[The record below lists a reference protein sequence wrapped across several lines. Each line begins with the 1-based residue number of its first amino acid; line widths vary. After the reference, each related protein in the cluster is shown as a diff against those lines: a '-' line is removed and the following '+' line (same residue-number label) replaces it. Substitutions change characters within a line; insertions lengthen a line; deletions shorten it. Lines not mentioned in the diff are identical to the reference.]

1 MIEHISNGYKTFTQ
15 LKGRT
20 NRAEYWTVGLFHTA
34 TVFLWLFIFGEST
47 GEAFLSLFILVAT
60 VVNIGLG
67 IRRMHDV
74 NKSGWF
80 LIVPI
85 VNFVYALSASV
96 DEGNRWGEQSE
107 KKDEDAKK
115 TTSSSQR
122 EKITVVD
129 EDSEIEALEKR
140 LSELKLQKEQQSL
153 SELEDEKKKKE
164 ILKEIETLKK
174 ELGE

>member
-20 NRAEYWTVGLFHTA
+20 SRAEYWTVALFHTS
-34 TVFLWLFIFGEST
+34 TVFLWIFILGEST
-47 GEAFLSLFILVAT
+47 GEAFLALFILVST

-85 VNFVYALSASV
+85 VNFVYAFSASV
-96 DEGNRWGEQSE
+96 DEENRWGGQSE
-107 KKDEDAKK
+107 KKDEDTTKH
-115 TTSSSQR
+115 TSSPQP
-122 EKITVVD
+122 EKITVVN
-129 EDSEIEALEKR
+129 EESEIEALERR

-164 ILKEIETLKK
+164 LLKEIETLKK

>member
-20 NRAEYWTVGLFHTA
+20 NRAEYWTVGLFHSA

-140 LSELKLQKEQQSL
+140 LSELKSQKEQQSL

-164 ILKEIETLKK
+164 LLKEIETLKK
-174 ELGE
+174 DLGE

>member
-1 MIEHISNGYKTFTQ
+1 MKHISNSYKNF
-15 LKGRT
+15 LKINGRT
-20 NRAEYWTVGLFHTA
+20 SRGEFWTTYLFNYFIIVVLTFVGGETLA
-34 TVFLWLFIFGEST
+34 TTVPLLVFL
-47 GEAFLSLFILVAT
+47 ILVAPIH
-60 VVNIGLG
+60 IGIG

-85 VNFVYALSASV
+85 VNFVYAFSASV
-96 DEGNRWGEQSE
+96 DEENRWGGQSE
-107 KKDEDAKK
+107 KKDEDTTKH
-115 TTSSSQR
+115 TSSPQP
-122 EKITVVD
+122 EKITVVN
-129 EDSEIEALEKR
+129 EDSEIEALERR

-164 ILKEIETLKK
+164 LLKEIETLKK